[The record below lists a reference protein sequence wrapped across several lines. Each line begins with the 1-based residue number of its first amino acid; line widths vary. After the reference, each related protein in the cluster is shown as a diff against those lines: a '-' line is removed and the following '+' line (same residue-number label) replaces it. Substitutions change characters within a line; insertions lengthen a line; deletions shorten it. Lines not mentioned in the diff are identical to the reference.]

1 MLLDTAKG
9 RKRKLSCYKSRN
21 ARKRRNEK
29 IEIIEEN
36 ISSSSTSESSE
47 EEVNI
52 NLIPTKVEE
61 ASDSDVLVEVKH
73 GESSVSEKDYETLS
87 HILSD
92 SEIEEDQSMSLDES
106 ENTDGNEES
115 FRERCLKDLRSDEL
129 LLNIINK
136 LEKCNRLN
144 DFMKLM
150 RHLSTGE
157 IAMDNIVWILMLER
171 AKFQSCK
178 NTMAMRYSKVTKL
191 FWSIVYRL
199 CKSSGLKFFAGKKNW
214 GQVVSNE
221 CGRSRYT
228 PEKSKINF
236 AVPSESVLRY
246 MNRRLPKV
254 IPPGKIH
261 QSLDLLSDQKDVVL
275 MADGKLVTKGLKEN
289 FCGDVNL
296 FGHEIDLNINEL
308 ENEIQRHLEYL
319 SNCTCNFRI
328 AAPSD
333 KYHMLSDLVN
343 VMTVVIGKIRKFGAN
358 EMKRLKTYEKS
369 VFCDQ
374 KYMKVMSTCK
384 TNIYTSKIWLKK
396 VLKVNVEIHDIMAQL
411 QNSKHLF
418 SIASNPNV
426 SDKSNVR
433 LLHVAETV
441 SGHIDPLEYPHLI
454 KVGSDIHKDLVR
466 QSLMTTGTIFTAL
479 GLNKVSS
486 MKSHFKRFV
495 LDIGFNEDCISAN
508 HVGLAT
514 LTNIIMPSML
524 PSCAILYEEGCRYL
538 NGKNRNKVIC
548 SPSHWIIRHH
558 HTTVEKK
565 WKCNHLIDMDYDN
578 IVVMFLDGDINASIG
593 LSNCDILNA
602 VATMRIV
609 KCMKLWAVQY
619 YGNSVM
625 VTECTHDSETWRS
638 IWKLIQRHYDQKIPT
653 QPKKTS
659 DIKKDIIPILERFA
673 KTNTK
678 AILEV
683 PLMRDVI
690 GEYGMVGKF
699 SAYNI
704 PQTPMRSGNT
714 DIPYMTFQEICYG
727 LSDLIE
733 EGYNFLRVEA
743 SEILA
748 FVATNSDR
756 IIQPEI
762 SPHLPIAY
770 GMRGHSLPMKIMRNM
785 VNDIRNELQKRNTS
799 VLCKVYDGQFHQLIG
814 RSENSEPLTRL
825 QMMHDHFN
833 TVMKKYDKKELLG
846 KILSYSEITE
856 DDRKQIEMNTFVEE
870 TVLELDSVTLT
881 IMKEDN
887 CNRFMIKTNEIGGF
901 SMKDFVTYWRHK
913 LNGGTSEQL
922 VTNVNYHDRT
932 DFLTAAEMK
941 QLIVGTKFHRRLPS
955 TRYITDPNSESESD
969 DSDYNPNYADED
981 SESEDTDIDIN
992 IVEESTL
999 TNVSVVSTGQS
1010 CIKKILAG
1018 LKKLKNKHNWKQHNV
1033 NSFLENYL
1041 KSKNGIG
1048 KLFLYEMDVINE
1060 EVMSCF
1066 GKQLFQKKDVKS
1078 VRIDKIALQLKKFHN
1093 CLNILVVKKK
1103 EMK

>member
-1 MLLDTAKG
+1 MDTAKG

-29 IEIIEEN
+29 LEIIEEN
-36 ISSSSTSESSE
+36 ISSSSTSELSE

-61 ASDSDVLVEVKH
+61 ASDSDVLIEVKY
-73 GESSVSEKDYETLS
+73 GESSVSEKDYQTLS

-106 ENTDGNEES
+106 ENTDGHEES
-115 FRERCLKDLRSDEL
+115 FCERCLKELRSDEL

-178 NTMAMRYSKVTKL
+178 NTVAMRYSKVTKL

-199 CKSSGLKFFAGKKNW
+199 CKSSGLKFFAAEKNW

-236 AVPSESVLRY
+236 AFPSESVLRY
-246 MNRRLPKV
+246 INRRLPKV

-296 FGHEIDLNINEL
+296 FGHEIDPNINEL

-319 SNCTCNFRI
+319 SNCACNFRI

-343 VMTVVIGKIRKFGAN
+343 VMTVVIGKIRKFRAN

-384 TNIYTSKIWLKK
+384 TNIYTSNIWLKK

-411 QNSKHLF
+411 QNNKHLF

-433 LLHVAETV
+433 LLHAAETV
-441 SGHIDPLEYPHLI
+441 SGHIDPLDYPHLI
-454 KVGSDIHKDLVR
+454 KAGSDIHKDLVR

-479 GLNKVSS
+479 RLNKVSS

-524 PSCAILYEEGCRYL
+524 PSCAVLYCRYL
-538 NGKNRNKVIC
+538 NGKNRNQVIC

-558 HTTVEKK
+558 HTTAEKK

-578 IVVMFLDGDINASIG
+578 IVVMFLDGDINVSIG

-638 IWKLIQRHYDQKIPT
+638 IWKLIQRYYDQKILT
-653 QPKKTS
+653 QPKK
-659 DIKKDIIPILERFA
+659 
-673 KTNTK
+673 
-678 AILEV
+678 
-683 PLMRDVI
+683 
-690 GEYGMVGKF
+690 
-699 SAYNI
+699 
-704 PQTPMRSGNT
+704 
-714 DIPYMTFQEICYG
+714 
-727 LSDLIE
+727 
-733 EGYNFLRVEA
+733 
-743 SEILA
+743 
-748 FVATNSDR
+748 
-756 IIQPEI
+756 
-762 SPHLPIAY
+762 HL
-770 GMRGHSLPMKIMRNM
+770 
-785 VNDIRNELQKRNTS
+785 T
-799 VLCKVYDGQFHQLIG
+799 
-814 RSENSEPLTRL
+814 
-825 QMMHDHFN
+825 
-833 TVMKKYDKKELLG
+833 
-846 KILSYSEITE
+846 
-856 DDRKQIEMNTFVEE
+856 
-870 TVLELDSVTLT
+870 
-881 IMKEDN
+881 
-887 CNRFMIKTNEIGGF
+887 
-901 SMKDFVTYWRHK
+901 
-913 LNGGTSEQL
+913 
-922 VTNVNYHDRT
+922 
-932 DFLTAAEMK
+932 
-941 QLIVGTKFHRRLPS
+941 
-955 TRYITDPNSESESD
+955 
-969 DSDYNPNYADED
+969 
-981 SESEDTDIDIN
+981 
-992 IVEESTL
+992 
-999 TNVSVVSTGQS
+999 
-1010 CIKKILAG
+1010 
-1018 LKKLKNKHNWKQHNV
+1018 
-1033 NSFLENYL
+1033 
-1041 KSKNGIG
+1041 
-1048 KLFLYEMDVINE
+1048 
-1060 EVMSCF
+1060 
-1066 GKQLFQKKDVKS
+1066 
-1078 VRIDKIALQLKKFHN
+1078 
-1093 CLNILVVKKK
+1093 
-1103 EMK
+1103 

>member
-1 MLLDTAKG
+1 M
-9 RKRKLSCYKSRN
+9 
-21 ARKRRNEK
+21 
-29 IEIIEEN
+29 
-36 ISSSSTSESSE
+36 
-47 EEVNI
+47 
-52 NLIPTKVEE
+52 
-61 ASDSDVLVEVKH
+61 
-73 GESSVSEKDYETLS
+73 
-87 HILSD
+87 
-92 SEIEEDQSMSLDES
+92 
-106 ENTDGNEES
+106 
-115 FRERCLKDLRSDEL
+115 
-129 LLNIINK
+129 
-136 LEKCNRLN
+136 
-144 DFMKLM
+144 
-150 RHLSTGE
+150 
-157 IAMDNIVWILMLER
+157 
-171 AKFQSCK
+171 
-178 NTMAMRYSKVTKL
+178 
-191 FWSIVYRL
+191 
-199 CKSSGLKFFAGKKNW
+199 
-214 GQVVSNE
+214 VSNE

-246 MNRRLPKV
+246 INRRLPKV

-296 FGHEIDLNINEL
+296 FGHEIDPNINEL

-374 KYMKVMSTCK
+374 KYMKVISTCK

-411 QNSKHLF
+411 QNNKHLF

-441 SGHIDPLEYPHLI
+441 SGHIDPLDYPHLI
-454 KVGSDIHKDLVR
+454 KVGSDIHKNLVR
-466 QSLMTTGTIFTAL
+466 QSLMTTGIIFTAV
-479 GLNKVSS
+479 GLNNVLS

-524 PSCAILYEEGCRYL
+524 PSCAVLYEEGCRYL

-558 HTTVEKK
+558 HTTAEKK

-593 LSNCDILNA
+593 LSNCDIVNA

-638 IWKLIQRHYDQKIPT
+638 IWKVIQRYYDQKILT

-659 DIKKDIIPILERFA
+659 DIKKDIIPILEKFA

-714 DIPYMTFQEICYG
+714 DIPYMTFQEICYE

-748 FVATNSDR
+748 FVVTNSDR
-756 IIQPEI
+756 IIQPGI
-762 SPHLPIAY
+762 PPHLPIAY

-799 VLCKVYDGQFHQLIG
+799 VLCEVYDGQFHQLIV

-846 KILSYSEITE
+846 KILPYSEITE

-870 TVLELDSVTLT
+870 TVLQLDSVTLT

-887 CNRFMIKTNEIGGF
+887 CNRFTIETNAIGGF

-913 LNGGTSEQL
+913 LNRGTSEQL
-922 VTNVNYHDRT
+922 VTNVNDQDRT

-955 TRYITDPNSESESD
+955 TRYIADPNGESESD

-981 SESEDTDIDIN
+981 SESEDTDIDVN
-992 IVEESTL
+992 VVEESTL

-1018 LKKLKNKHNWKQHNV
+1018 LKKLKNKHNWKEHNV

-1078 VRIDKIALQLKKFHN
+1078 VRIDKIALQLKKIPQLFEYSSSEEERN
-1093 CLNILVVKKK
+1093 EMNPPNLLEIVRNYIMKK
-1103 EMK
+1103 EYPKDFLAAQLCKINHEEYVTQWENKSTVPVNIYLPFIEKNHVIFNYPEWNVERNQVEMHTFDYTHILNNLRYHICNKGFDHVST

>member
-21 ARKRRNEK
+21 ARKGRNEK
-29 IEIIEEN
+29 IKIIEEN

-73 GESSVSEKDYETLS
+73 GESSVSEKDYQTLS

-115 FRERCLKDLRSDEL
+115 FHERCLKELRSDEL

-178 NTMAMRYSKVTKL
+178 NTVAMRYSKVTKL

-199 CKSSGLKFFAGKKNW
+199 CKSSGLKFFAGEKNW

-246 MNRRLPKV
+246 ISRKLPKV

-261 QSLDLLSDQKDVVL
+261 QLLDLLSDQKDVVL

-296 FGHEIDLNINEL
+296 FGHEIDPNINEL

-328 AAPSD
+328 ATPSD

-343 VMTVVIGKIRKFGAN
+343 VMTVVIEKIRKFGAN

-411 QNSKHLF
+411 QNNKHLF

-433 LLHVAETV
+433 LLHAAETV
-441 SGHIDPLEYPHLI
+441 SGHIDPLDYPHLI

-466 QSLMTTGTIFTAL
+466 QSLMTTATIFTAL

-524 PSCAILYEEGCRYL
+524 PSCAVLYEEGCRYL

-558 HTTVEKK
+558 HTTAEKK

-638 IWKLIQRHYDQKIPT
+638 IWKLIQSYYDQKIPT
-653 QPKKTS
+653 QPKK
-659 DIKKDIIPILERFA
+659 
-673 KTNTK
+673 
-678 AILEV
+678 
-683 PLMRDVI
+683 
-690 GEYGMVGKF
+690 
-699 SAYNI
+699 NI
-704 PQTPMRSGNT
+704 
-714 DIPYMTFQEICYG
+714 
-727 LSDLIE
+727 
-733 EGYNFLRVEA
+733 
-743 SEILA
+743 
-748 FVATNSDR
+748 
-756 IIQPEI
+756 
-762 SPHLPIAY
+762 
-770 GMRGHSLPMKIMRNM
+770 
-785 VNDIRNELQKRNTS
+785 
-799 VLCKVYDGQFHQLIG
+799 
-814 RSENSEPLTRL
+814 
-825 QMMHDHFN
+825 
-833 TVMKKYDKKELLG
+833 
-846 KILSYSEITE
+846 
-856 DDRKQIEMNTFVEE
+856 
-870 TVLELDSVTLT
+870 
-881 IMKEDN
+881 
-887 CNRFMIKTNEIGGF
+887 
-901 SMKDFVTYWRHK
+901 
-913 LNGGTSEQL
+913 
-922 VTNVNYHDRT
+922 
-932 DFLTAAEMK
+932 
-941 QLIVGTKFHRRLPS
+941 
-955 TRYITDPNSESESD
+955 
-969 DSDYNPNYADED
+969 
-981 SESEDTDIDIN
+981 
-992 IVEESTL
+992 
-999 TNVSVVSTGQS
+999 
-1010 CIKKILAG
+1010 
-1018 LKKLKNKHNWKQHNV
+1018 
-1033 NSFLENYL
+1033 
-1041 KSKNGIG
+1041 
-1048 KLFLYEMDVINE
+1048 
-1060 EVMSCF
+1060 
-1066 GKQLFQKKDVKS
+1066 
-1078 VRIDKIALQLKKFHN
+1078 
-1093 CLNILVVKKK
+1093 
-1103 EMK
+1103 